1 MHTIEL
7 DPVTDQTLSQ
17 LAARQGKTPDEWL
30 QDCVPE
36 LIALHAAR
44 SGLPDLEAF
53 RAKLPYQNESAGE
66 FCRAMRDGDR
76 Y

>member
-17 LAARQGKTPDEWL
+17 LAAR
-30 QDCVPE
+30 
-36 LIALHAAR
+36 
-44 SGLPDLEAF
+44 SGLPNLEAF
-53 RAKLPYQNESAGE
+53 RAKLPYQTESAGE
-66 FCRAMRDGDR
+66 FCRAMREGDR